1 VNKFG
6 PDYATLDDLK
16 AASGELN
23 RAAALAIGWQQDGGQ
38 DSDSRSGGSSQPGGG
53 GGLEA
58 ARAVAW
64 PHSQLA
70 PLDPRSPVGASY
82 ASASDWRA
90 M

>member
-1 VNKFG
+1 MNKFG

-16 AASGELN
+16 AASGELS
-23 RAAALAIGWQQDGGQ
+23 RAAALAIGWQQEGGQ

-70 PLDPRSPVGASY
+70 PLDPQSPVGATLCSSQCP
-82 ASASDWRA
+82 A
-90 M
+90 